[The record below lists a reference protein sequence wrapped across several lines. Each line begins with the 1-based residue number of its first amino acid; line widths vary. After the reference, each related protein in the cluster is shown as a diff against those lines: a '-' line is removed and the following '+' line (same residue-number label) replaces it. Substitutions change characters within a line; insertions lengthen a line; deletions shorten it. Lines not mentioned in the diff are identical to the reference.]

1 MSISLLTFRKVIN
14 RPAKIHIGTNC
25 MTIRNNTLWSLA
37 GSGLP
42 LIAAAALIPF
52 TLKILGN
59 ETFGVLTL
67 VWVLI
72 GYLSL
77 FDMGVGR
84 SLTYEL
90 SQLKA
95 ENKPHEIA
103 QTLKAGVYLTLIT
116 GLVGAGAIWL
126 LAPYLS
132 TWLKISPH
140 IQADATSAFRLCAL
154 AVIPTTITSGLRGGL
169 EGLGDFAASNIIKL
183 IIGFSMFTMPTIV
196 ISLHG
201 ASIAQITL
209 YLSAVRVIVLLLAVW
224 QLRRYLTQALGI
236 NITPSNIKQIFKY
249 GVWVTL
255 TGIVGP
261 IMVYGDR
268 FLVSNLLGAAELPFY
283 AIPQEGLL
291 RLLIIPAAFGAA
303 LMPLL
308 SSAKLDD
315 LSAIYHAY
323 FNKIAK
329 LMLAV
334 CTLSA
339 VCAYPFL
346 AVWLSPT
353 FAQKAIVIVLILL
366 VGVFLNSLSIVPYT
380 LVQARGKPKLTA
392 LYHLAELTIYIPLI
406 WVLVSHLGLVG
417 AASAWVIRVI
427 IDFALLQHTAKQLSK
442 HRSKPISTLVNT

>member
-1 MSISLLTFRKVIN
+1 MPLL
-14 RPAKIHIGTNC
+14 
-25 MTIRNNTLWSLA
+25 
-37 GSGLP
+37 
-42 LIAAAALIPF
+42 AAAALIPF
-52 TLKILGN
+52 TLKKLGN

-90 SQLKA
+90 SQLKV
-95 ENKPHEIA
+95 ENRNHEIA
-103 QTLKAGVYLTLIT
+103 QTLKAGVFLTLIT
-116 GLVGAGAIWL
+116 GLVGAGAIWQF
-126 LAPYLS
+126 ASYLS
-132 TWLKISPH
+132 VWLKISPH
-140 IQADATSAFRLCAL
+140 IQTDATNAFRLCAL
-154 AVIPTTITSGLRGGL
+154 AVIPTTITSGLRGAL

-183 IIGFSMFTMPTIV
+183 IIGFSMFTMPAIA
-196 ISLHG
+196 INLHG
-201 ASIAQITL
+201 SSIALITV
-209 YLSAVRVIVLLLAVW
+209 YLSVVRVLGLLLAVW
-224 QLRRYLTQALGI
+224 CLRRYLMQALSI
-236 NITPSNIKQIFKY
+236 KITQSNIKQIFKY
-249 GVWVTL
+249 GVWVTI

-308 SSAKLDD
+308 SSTN
-315 LSAIYHAY
+315 LSNLSTIYQTY

-339 VCAYPFL
+339 IFAYPFL
-346 AVWLSPT
+346 AVWLSPA

-366 VGVFLNSLSIVPYT
+366 VGVFLNGLSMVPYT

-392 LYHLAELTIYIPLI
+392 FYHLVELVIYIPLI

-417 AASAWVIRVI
+417 AALAWVIRVI
-427 IDFALLQHTAKQLSK
+427 VDFTLLQHAAKQISKYYNQLLSASD
-442 HRSKPISTLVNT
+442 RCPIV

>member
-1 MSISLLTFRKVIN
+1 MN
-14 RPAKIHIGTNC
+14 
-25 MTIRNNTLWSLA
+25 IRHNTLWSLA

-42 LIAAAALIPF
+42 LIAAVALIPY
-52 TLKILGN
+52 TLRALGN

-95 ENKPHEIA
+95 VNKDYEIA
-103 QTLKAGVYLTLIT
+103 QTLKAGLLLTCIT
-116 GLVGAGAIWL
+116 GLVGAIAIWL

-132 TWLKISPH
+132 AWLKISPH

-154 AVIPTTITSGLRGGL
+154 AVIPTTITSGLRGAL
-169 EGLGDFAASNIIKL
+169 EGLGDFAASNIIKV
-183 IIGFSMFTMPTIV
+183 IIGFSMFTMPAIV

-201 ASIAQITL
+201 AFVAHITL
-209 YLSAVRVIVLLLAVW
+209 YLSAVRVLVLLLAVW
-224 QLRRYLTQALGI
+224 QLRRYLSLALGI
-236 NITPSNIKQIFKY
+236 KITQSNIKQIFKY
-249 GVWVTL
+249 GVWVTV

-303 LMPLL
+303 LMPSL
-308 SSAKLDD
+308 SSASLDD
-315 LSAIYHAY
+315 LKNIYHIY

-329 LMLAV
+329 IMLAV
-334 CTLSA
+334 CALSA
-339 VCAYPFL
+339 ICAYPFL
-346 AVWLSPT
+346 AVWLT
-353 FAQKAIVIVLILL
+353 HDFAQKSIVIVLILL
-366 VGVFLNSLSIVPYT
+366 VGIFLNGLSMVPYT

-392 LYHLAELTIYIPLI
+392 LYHLGELAIYIPLI
-406 WVLVSHLGLVG
+406 WLLVSYLGLVG
-417 AASAWVIRVI
+417 AALSWVIRVI
-427 IDFALLQHTAKQLSK
+427 IDFMLLQYTAKQLTKHQLNSK
-442 HRSKPISTLVNT
+442 LSRI